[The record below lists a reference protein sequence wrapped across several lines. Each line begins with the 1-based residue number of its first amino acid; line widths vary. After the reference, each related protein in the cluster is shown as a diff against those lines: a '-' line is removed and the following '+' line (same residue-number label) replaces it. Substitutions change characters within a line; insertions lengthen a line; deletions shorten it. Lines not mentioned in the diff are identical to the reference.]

1 MTDTIFYGVWAIA
14 VIFAFL
20 GFITFAQQGKAGKNT
35 FWFNHKTIIGIIC
48 IIIIIASLVYLKF
61 G

>member
-1 MTDTIFYGVWAIA
+1 MTTFYSIWAIA

-20 GFITFAQQGKAGKNT
+20 GFITFAQQGKPGKNT
-35 FWFNHKTIIGIIC
+35 FWYNHKAIIGIIC
-48 IIIIIASLVYLKF
+48 VLIVAASLAFLKF